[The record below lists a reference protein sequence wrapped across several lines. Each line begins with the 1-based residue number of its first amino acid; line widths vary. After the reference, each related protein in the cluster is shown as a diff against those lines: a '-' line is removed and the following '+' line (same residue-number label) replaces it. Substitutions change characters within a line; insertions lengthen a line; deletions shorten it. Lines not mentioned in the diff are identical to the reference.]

1 MQQSWPYTTSWPKS
15 TRVGW
20 KRYINCNLDVNKIS
34 LYIDQFVRY
43 TDCLYRVVFF
53 FAFISFM
60 EVYCARSKNQR
71 LGQEIAS
78 YSICGMQLLVPYP
91 KCCARSRYQKQG
103 QVITYRS
110 IFGMYLLFSGLDTC
124 FWQNNPE
131 FLNGWSWDN
140 LDNLMFRLRVSKY
153 LKCYSRKCLVWRQ
166 YFLWQLRTRF
176 GFDLIS
182 WLLPVMCWYKIW
194 RDRQI
199 LH

>member
-1 MQQSWPYTTSWPKS
+1 MLTKFLCILTNLCV
-15 TRVGW
+15 TRTACVE
-20 KRYINCNLDVNKIS
+20 C
-34 LYIDQFVRY
+34 FF
-43 TDCLYRVVFF
+43 CFF

-78 YSICGMQLLVPYP
+78 CSICRMQLLVPYP

-124 FWQNNPE
+124 LWQNNPE
-131 FLNGWSWDN
+131 LLNVWSWDN

-176 GFDLIS
+176 GFDLIF
-182 WLLPVMCWYKIW
+182 WLLPVMWWYKIW